1 VDLVR
6 DPVVKLNS
14 KDGNAWNSPIDLTGV
29 LDINTTDES
38 SSIDIATDNDD
49 SNEDTTE
56 ALLVSD
62 NQNIN
67 INDSS
72 SDIAADDSNMTTTEQ
87 PPPPIEKEQD
97 LPTTV
102 ESAESEPANKELVI
116 GTWNIQNE
124 KVPVWRQRFGR
135 WVKWGWIWVSLQK
148 QN

>member
-87 PPPPIEKEQD
+87 PPPPPLRRSRTYQ
-97 LPTTV
+97 
-102 ESAESEPANKELVI
+102 
-116 GTWNIQNE
+116 
-124 KVPVWRQRFGR
+124 QRWSQR
-135 WVKWGWIWVSLQK
+135 SPNQLTRS
-148 QN
+148 